1 MNREMR
7 RLLAKQM
14 KPMKDPIKEAQRVE
28 RASAMTKVM
37 INQALGT
44 VKAANPPPDTSKKS
58 RKKSRKTNKFFRAVM
73 GWLLHK

>member
-28 RASAMTKVM
+28 RASAMTKVL

-44 VKAANPPPDTSKKS
+44 VKAANIPPDTS
-58 RKKSRKTNKFFRAVM
+58 KKSRKTNKFFRAIM

>member
-14 KPMKDPIKEAQRVE
+14 KPMKDPVKEAQRVE
-28 RASAMTKVM
+28 RASAMTKVL

-44 VKAANPPPDTSKKS
+44 VKAADPKPDTSKKS
-58 RKKSRKTNKFFRAVM
+58 RKGFGAVF
-73 GWLLHK
+73 GWILHRLK

>member
-28 RASAMTKVM
+28 RASAMTKVL

-44 VKAANPPPDTSKKS
+44 VKAAEPSKKPS
-58 RKKSRKTNKFFRAVM
+58 KSSKFLRAVM

>member
-14 KPMKDPIKEAQRVE
+14 KPMKDPVKEAQRVE
-28 RASAMTKVM
+28 RASAMTKVL

-44 VKAANPPPDTSKKS
+44 VKAADPNPGIIKKS
-58 RKKSRKTNKFFRAVM
+58 RKFFGAVK
-73 GWLLHK
+73 GWILHKWR

>member
-14 KPMKDPIKEAQRVE
+14 KPMKDPVKEAQRVE
-28 RASAMTKVM
+28 RASAMTKVL

-44 VKAANPPPDTSKKS
+44 VKAAEPKPGIIKKS
-58 RKKSRKTNKFFRAVM
+58 RKFFGAVK
-73 GWLLHK
+73 GWILHKWR